1 MRLVIIL
8 WIGVRHFSN
17 GDFSSDSFPS
27 GNFPNVQFPKQQLP
41 KSVLAA
47 ALGTQHVLAAAL
59 GPHCSLRRLR
69 GPTLTFGMLSLGILH
84 IWEVATWETVTWD
97 VALGRMSLGKYLT
110 PFKLS
115 INLKN
120 PVPDS
125 QRYPFAQKYSYLCLK
140 NCRFFKKKWRANLCS
155 SDKEKS

>member
-1 MRLVIIL
+1 
-8 WIGVRHFSN
+8 
-17 GDFSSDSFPS
+17 
-27 GNFPNVQFPKQQLP
+27 
-41 KSVLAA
+41 
-47 ALGTQHVLAAAL
+47 
-59 GPHCSLRRLR
+59 
-69 GPTLTFGMLSLGILH
+69 MLSLGILH

-140 NCRFFKKKWRANLCS
+140 NCRFFKKSDVLIYAAVTRKKADRIYFASRKKHENIFKWNDLRNYDTPFFWRGLS
-155 SDKEKS
+155 FK